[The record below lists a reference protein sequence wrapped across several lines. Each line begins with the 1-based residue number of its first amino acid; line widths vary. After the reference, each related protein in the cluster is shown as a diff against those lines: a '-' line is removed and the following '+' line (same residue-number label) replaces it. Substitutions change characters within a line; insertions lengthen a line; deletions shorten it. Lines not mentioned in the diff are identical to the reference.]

1 MRKSIATVSLSG
13 KLTDKLDAIAAAH
26 FDGVEIVEPNLRS
39 HDGTAREIGRYAKN
53 LGLSIE
59 LFQPFRDFEG
69 VSDKQLQQ
77 NLGRAEA
84 AFDTMEELGA
94 PLLLVCSNTTAEASD
109 DEERAAAQLF
119 ALAER
124 AGRRGLRI
132 GYEALAWG
140 KCVATVDKAWRIVK
154 LANNPCLGLI
164 LDSFH
169 TLVRSEDWS
178 SLSELPANRIVFV
191 QLGDAP
197 RMQLDAASLRRNYS
211 RMPGQGDLDVAG
223 FLRSVVATGYKGSIS
238 VEIVNEGTS
247 EAPLATARA
256 AMHALLLVEARA
268 RSASGRDAAGSAG
281 AGTGAR

>member
-26 FDGVEIVEPNLRS
+26 FDGVEIFEPNLRS

-69 VSDKQLQQ
+69 VSDKQLQR

-154 LANNPCLGLI
+154 LANNPSLGLI

-169 TLVRSEDWS
+169 TLVRSDDWS

-197 RMQLDAASLRRNYS
+197 RMQLDALSLRRNYP
-211 RMPGQGDLDVAG
+211 RMPGQGDFDVAG
-223 FLRSVVATGYKGSIS
+223 FLRSVVATGYKGSVS
-238 VEIVNEGTS
+238 VEIFNEGTS

-268 RSASGRDAAGSAG
+268 RSASGRDTTGSTGAG
-281 AGTGAR
+281 AGAR